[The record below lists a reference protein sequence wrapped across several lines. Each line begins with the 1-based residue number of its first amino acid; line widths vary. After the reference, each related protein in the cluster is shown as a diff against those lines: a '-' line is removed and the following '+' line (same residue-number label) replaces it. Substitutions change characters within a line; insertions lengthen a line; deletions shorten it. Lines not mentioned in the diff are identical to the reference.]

1 MKDFCIG
8 LYTKALSAKN
18 SLRRALRSEKGAVGI
33 IEIVIVLAIVVSLAL
48 IFKDKIAQLFKD
60 IFPDVTDGQFDIK
73 ESDV

>member
-8 LYTKALSAKN
+8 LYTKALTAKD

-48 IFKDKIAQLFKD
+48 IFKNKIKQLFD
-60 IFPDVTDGQFDIK
+60 SIFPQVSDGQFNIT
-73 ESDV
+73 